1 MTTLTLSQLATIVVG
16 KSFNDLT
23 AQQKIDFRDTLGP
36 KVAGFDGQQRAWFG
50 DWWLLC
56 TQAQV
61 DAMNAALPA
70 NVRVG
75 PVSYQSNLYLNI
87 DLGTDAT
94 SLGDTYFATR
104 ATLRALVFTNIP
116 GLADLLPKPPPP

>member
-1 MTTLTLSQLATIVVG
+1 MTVLTLPQLAAVIVG
-16 KSFNDLT
+16 QSFNSLT
-23 AQQKIDFRDTLGP
+23 AQQKIDFRDTLAP
-36 KVAGFDGQQRAWFG
+36 KLAGFDGQQRPWFG

-56 TQAQV
+56 TQEQI

-70 NVRVG
+70 GTRVW
-75 PVSYQSNLYLNI
+75 PVTYQSNLYLNI

-116 GLADLLPKPPPP
+116 NLASLLPQSALP